1 MKKFVPYLLSS
12 VLLLGTVACSGA
24 KTSADAPNTT
34 GSNGGDLTT
43 EDKTQNAQ
51 DATNPV
57 REKQIE
63 SDKRAIDQRN
73 SAAGSPSEL
82 ADNDISSLVRNELEK
97 AIPGSQLL
105 VESKDGAVTVS
116 GKVATADELKKVEPA
131 VKGVKGVKSVAVK
144 ATVGK

>member
-12 VLLLGTVACSGA
+12 VLLLGTVACTGA

-34 GSNGGDLTT
+34 GATGGDLTAK
-43 EDKTQNAQ
+43 DKQENAQ
-51 DATNPV
+51 DASNPV

-63 SDKRAIDQRN
+63 SDKRAIEQRN
-73 SAAGSPSEL
+73 TAAGSPGEL
-82 ADNDISSLVRNELEK
+82 ADNDVSSLVRNELEK

-105 VESKDGAVTVS
+105 VESKDGVVTIS
-116 GKVATADELKKVEPA
+116 GKVATEAELQKIEPTAKA
-131 VKGVKGVKSVAVK
+131 VQGVKGVTVK

>member
-24 KTSADAPNTT
+24 KTSADAPSTT
-34 GSNGGDLTT
+34 GGTGGDLTAT
-43 EDKTQNAQ
+43 DKTQNAQ

-73 SAAGSPSEL
+73 NTAGSPANL
-82 ADNDISSLVRNELEK
+82 ADNDVSSLVRNELEK

-116 GKVATADELKKVEPA
+116 GKVATADELKKIEPTVKA
-131 VKGVKGVKSVAVK
+131 VKGVKGVTVK